1 MTETSRLLSSPQ
13 ACAPLPPRVRSLGTS
28 FPLGD
33 TEGEERHTQFHQDLI
48 PVAFVEVR
56 LCLKAPSGRVVGDT
70 QVTYRG
76 RQGA

>member
-1 MTETSRLLSSPQ
+1 MTGTSELLSSPQ

-48 PVAFVEVR
+48 LVFFFCLGEAVPERR
-56 LCLKAPSGRVVGDT
+56 LREG
-70 QVTYRG
+70 
-76 RQGA
+76 